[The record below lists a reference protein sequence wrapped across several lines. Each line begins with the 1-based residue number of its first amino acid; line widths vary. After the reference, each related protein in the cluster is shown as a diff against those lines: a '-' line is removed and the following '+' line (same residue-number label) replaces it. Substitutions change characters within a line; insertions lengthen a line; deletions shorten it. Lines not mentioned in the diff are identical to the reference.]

1 MCLTLSSERAGWT
14 SEKHTSISMDLLDT
28 PDALSVSR
36 DSTLEDVVPPRSLE
50 PVFGA
55 QGAD

>member
-1 MCLTLSSERAGWT
+1 MCLTLSSEHAGWT
-14 SEKHTSISMDLLDT
+14 SEKHTSISMDLDT
-28 PDALSVSR
+28 PDGLSVSR